1 MTSNLSRLTAAL
13 AQSDVPA
20 LLVSDN
26 VNVGWLT
33 GFTGSFGAAVVT
45 PTGGV
50 FVTDSRYTLQAGQ
63 EVQGLEV
70 RSFSN
75 PKKFTDVLGEVVRDL
90 GVKRLAFEPSV
101 TYATWNDWKSA
112 LPDVEW
118 VPNGELLK
126 PLRMVKSADEVAK
139 VREACKLADACVAH
153 VVRML
158 QPGVAEYDI
167 GLDIEFFLRRN
178 GAEVGFSPIVASG
191 PNSARPHARPTDR
204 KLESGDFVT
213 LDLGARL
220 DGYCS
225 DITRTFVIG
234 KASDRHRE
242 VYDQVLK
249 AEQSCVQALKPGV
262 PCKDV
267 DALARTILDEKGL
280 AKHFGHGLGH
290 GLGRAVHD
298 LGSLSPS
305 SSDTVTAGQVW
316 TVEPGVYIEGFG
328 GVRIEDDV
336 HVTPDG
342 PETLTASP
350 RELIE
355 LS

>member
-1 MTSNLSRLTAAL
+1 MTDNLTRLTAAL
-13 AQSDVPA
+13 AQGDVPA

-45 PTGGV
+45 PNGGV
-50 FVTDSRYTLQAGQ
+50 FVTDSRYTIQAGQ
-63 EVQGLEV
+63 EVKGLEV

-75 PKKFTDVLGEVVRDL
+75 PTKFTDVLAQVARDL
-90 GVKRLAFEPSV
+90 GVSRLAFEPSV
-101 TYATWNDWKSA
+101 TYSTWNDWKAA

-118 VPNGELLK
+118 VPNGELIK
-126 PLRMVKSADEVAK
+126 PLRMVKSAEEVARI
-139 VREACKLADACVAH
+139 REACRLADACVGHAQ
-153 VVRML
+153 RML

-167 GLDIEFFLRRN
+167 GLDIEFFFRRN

-204 KLESGDFVT
+204 KLEVGDFVT

-242 VYDQVLK
+242 VYEQVLK
-249 AEQSCVQALKPGV
+249 AEQSSVAALKPGV

-305 SSDTVTAGQVW
+305 SPDTVTAGQVW

-355 LS
+355 LN